1 MSLSFAP
8 NQATCTLTVIG
19 NPGTEEIS
27 ATFYLQKENS
37 NGSFGNVKTWT
48 GLYTEG
54 RILTFSDTHPVSSSE
69 AYRLK
74 CDVVATKDGFTESI
88 TVPLDY

>member
-37 NGSFGNVKTWT
+37 NGSFSNLKTWT

-54 RILTFSDTHPVSSSE
+54 RILTFSDTYPVSLNE
-69 AYRLK
+69 TYRLK
-74 CDVVATKDGFTESI
+74 CDVVATKDGVAESV
-88 TVPLDY
+88 TVPGD